1 MDALA
6 TIARQRRVMATI
18 ADLIVAAATGKGLRV
33 AVGWTQPD
41 ETAFVDHLTRAL
53 HARGRR
59 CHYLAPKPDP
69 VTIGGST
76 SAHSRAGGPM
86 VAVIT
91 SGGQG
96 ADENELCR
104 INIQL
109 DTPTKVSTSIAA
121 AQREPDGRDP
131 RRVAGDQADIIVDYS
146 DPGGPTLRHFVPALM
161 PQPHDAARSQSDRR
175 ARWP

>member
-1 MDALA
+1 MDTLA
-6 TIARQRRVMATI
+6 AIARQRRVMATV
-18 ADLIVAAATGKGLRV
+18 ADLIVAAATGKALRV
-33 AVGWTQPD
+33 AVGWTEPD

-59 CHYLAPKPDP
+59 CHYLAPKPS
-69 VTIGGST
+69 VTTGGSM
-76 SAHSRAGGPM
+76 SAHGQAGGQT

-91 SGGQG
+91 SGDPG

-109 DTPTKVSTSIAA
+109 DTPTQVTASVTS

-131 RRVAGDQADIIVDYS
+131 RRVGGHQPDIIVDYL
-146 DPGGPTLRHFVPALM
+146 DPGGPTLRHIVPALM
-161 PQPHDAARSQSDRR
+161 PPPDHTAGAQFDRGPR
-175 ARWP
+175 RP